1 MPRIRTDVLLFIGL
15 VACMRCGGR
24 VMDEAVVGP
33 PDGGRSSGTFSTGT
47 GRGSSGPTT
56 TGPSG
61 STTTGITSG
70 VTTTGPDT
78 SATTTSTTFSTTST
92 STGFGGAGPTTT
104 TSTGF
109 GGTGFA
115 GSGFGGAGGRPTI
128 LCTSAPIPG
137 SDQQINCRK
146 VVGDNRWDCA
156 CGVKGTW
163 NYCSTT
169 TDFPCGFAN
178 CCGFDTS
185 SSVGC
190 ASTPV
195 TLPPISGCVG
205 GGRGAQLVCAH
216 VSQLNNPGYGP
227 FTSCCPPN
235 VPFSCPTGTPNTCFA
250 TATEARNNCKEYC
263 VQCVRPMP

>member
-1 MPRIRTDVLLFIGL
+1 MPRVRTDVLLFIGL

-33 PDGGRSSGTFSTGT
+33 PDGGRSSGTFSSGA
-47 GRGSSGPTT
+47 GRGPATGSST
-56 TGPSG
+56 TGPTG
-61 STTTGITSG
+61 SSTTGIMTSG

-78 SATTTSTTFSTTST
+78 SATTTSTTFATTST
-92 STGFGGAGPTTT
+92 STGFGGAGPTTST
-104 TSTGF
+104 T
-109 GGTGFA
+109 TGFA
-115 GSGFGGAGGRPTI
+115 GSGFGGAGGQPTI

-146 VVGDNRWDCA
+146 VVGSEVWDCA
-156 CGVKGTW
+156 CGIKGTW
-163 NYCSTT
+163 KYCSSPYG
-169 TDFPCGFAN
+169 FPCGVQN

-185 SSVGC
+185 AAVGC
-190 ASTPV
+190 ASTPA
-195 TLPPISGCVG
+195 TLPPISGCAA

-216 VSQLNNPGYGP
+216 VLQVNNENYGP

-235 VPFSCPTGTPNTCFA
+235 APFSCPNGTPNSCFS
-250 TATEARNNCKEYC
+250 TAQEARKSCQDFC